1 MPSGRVRPTTRLDQV
16 RATRQSQGR
25 VPDRTGRSGAEFD
38 SVYGVLE
45 GANEIGI
52 TVEEVQSLGLH
63 EVGAEED
70 VHTLSFIPWPAIR
83 RIRRQR

>member
-1 MPSGRVRPTTRLDQV
+1 MEGLGPPQEWVGREVRVIL
-16 RATRQSQGR
+16 QGR
-25 VPDRTGRSGAEFD
+25 VPDRTGRGGAEFD

-70 VHTLSFIPWPAIR
+70 VHTLSFIPWAAIR